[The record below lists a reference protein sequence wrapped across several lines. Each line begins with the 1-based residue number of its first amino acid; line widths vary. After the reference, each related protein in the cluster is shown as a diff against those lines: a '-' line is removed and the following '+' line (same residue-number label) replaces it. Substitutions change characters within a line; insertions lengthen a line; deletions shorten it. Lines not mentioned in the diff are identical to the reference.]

1 MSVLFKAL
9 LFIPFLSL
17 GQTTYLEAYSLFNNK
32 EYSVSENVLKFTLID
47 NPNNTKS
54 LELLGSIYV
63 IQKDWEEAASLYKNL
78 VRIDSSNAEY
88 HYQYG
93 NSLGKEALKSNIF
106 SAFMMKSTVLNE
118 FLTAVSLDENHI
130 DAIWALIV
138 YYTELPSIIG
148 GSLENAKQYADQ
160 LETISA
166 VDYYLAYGYIFEEEN
181 DYLLAEQNYLIAI
194 DVGESITCYQAL
206 ISFYEKQQEFLKA
219 INYLEIAY
227 SKHDWNNF
235 NFQIGKIVA
244 SHQFELDKGA
254 ESLKSYL
261 NNYSSTDTI
270 LKEKACYYLAKIYR
284 YKNDRENALKW
295 IRNSLDENPNFEDA
309 IKEEKL
315 ILKM

>member
-9 LFIPFLSL
+9 LLIPFLSL
-17 GQTTYLEAYSLFNNK
+17 GQTTYLEAYSLFINK
-32 EYSVSENVLKFTLID
+32 EYSVSKNVLKSNLID
-47 NPNNTKS
+47 NPNDTKS

-63 IQKDWEEAASLYKNL
+63 IQKDWKAAAILYENL
-78 VRIDSSNAEY
+78 VKIDSSNAEY

-93 NSLGKEALKSNIF
+93 NSLGKEALKSNVF
-106 SAFMMKSTVLNE
+106 SAFMMKSTIENE
-118 FLTAVSLDENHI
+118 FITVVSLNKNHI

-148 GSLENAKQYADQ
+148 GSLKNAKYYADK
-160 LETISA
+160 LETISS

-181 DYLLAEQNYLIAI
+181 EYQLAEENYFKAI
-194 DVGESITCYQAL
+194 DVGESITCYQKL
-206 ISFYEKQQEFLKA
+206 ISFYENEKEFLKA
-219 INYLEIAY
+219 ITSLEIAEN
-227 SKHDWNNF
+227 KHHWNNF
-235 NFQIGKIVA
+235 NFQIGNIVA
-244 SHQFELDKGA
+244 THQIELDKG
-254 ESLKSYL
+254 EKRLKSFIY
-261 NNYSSTDTI
+261 NYSSTDTI
-270 LKEKACYYLAKIYR
+270 PKQKACYYLAKIYR